1 MQMRRAHIR
10 IPIALLCED
19 TFVKQVT
26 VMVEKEKLLNFEI
39 TGDFHEEWEMKE
51 MNVPELL

>member
-1 MQMRRAHIR
+1 
-10 IPIALLCED
+10 
-19 TFVKQVT
+19 
-26 VMVEKEKLLNFEI
+26 MVEKEKLLNFEI